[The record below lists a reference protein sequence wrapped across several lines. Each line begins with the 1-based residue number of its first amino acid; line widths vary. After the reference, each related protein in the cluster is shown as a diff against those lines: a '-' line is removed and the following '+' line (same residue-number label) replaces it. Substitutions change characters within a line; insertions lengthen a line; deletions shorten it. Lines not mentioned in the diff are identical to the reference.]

1 MLLLSACSGRSNT
14 SSTSAQG
21 DTITLRYSENLSIVD
36 YEDYTLAQLRNP
48 WDTTKILHTYIL
60 VDKEQKLPEE
70 LPAGTIVRTPLSKAV
85 IYSSVHCSL
94 LKKLGA
100 LEEMKYHIH
109 KVQCVFQNAGDEEEI
124 LAKLEVL
131 QHEKRGSVM
140 SIVARGTKQ
149 EILMTIQEKN
159 PLLAEI
165 LPLTLEE
172 IFISETEVAGY
183 DIKNFIS

>member
-1 MLLLSACSGRSNT
+1 MSKDL
-14 SSTSAQG
+14 
-21 DTITLRYSENLSIVD
+21 
-36 YEDYTLAQLRNP
+36 ED
-48 WDTTKILHTYIL
+48 
-60 VDKEQKLPEE
+60 
-70 LPAGTIVRTPLSKAV
+70 
-85 IYSSVHCSL
+85 
-94 LKKLGA
+94 
-100 LEEMKYHIH
+100 MKYHIH
-109 KVQCVFQNAGDEEEI
+109 KVQCVFQNTGDEEEV

-140 SIVARGTKQ
+140 NIVARGTKQ
-149 EILMTIQEKN
+149 EILMAIQEKN